1 MVCRPIGGCLI
12 VALRHDRG
20 GTPIGAADPC
30 RTSCPGCRG
39 SYREGFSHWC
49 RSRSFDGPRPNGSQ
63 TELLH
68 SAWAPVSAP
77 GSALGL
83 LLSRALSSAQAAPHW
98 TGRAFHTIFCTTRPS
113 IPRRSRAFLNRRD
126 VSERVPHAARPI
138 NSVPFPLISMRGNGN
153 APPKRSAQTLPA
165 RGRAAQPARVLQR
178 LKHLAKAL
186 VLDRKAVA

>member
-77 GSALGL
+77 GSALGV

-98 TGRAFHTIFCTTRPS
+98 SRRAFTQSFA
-113 IPRRSRAFLNRRD
+113 PRDRL
-126 VSERVPHAARPI
+126 
-138 NSVPFPLISMRGNGN
+138 FPDGL
-153 APPKRSAQTLPA
+153 APPATGVTYPSASHMPRSPSTPFRSLSSLWGERERTPQAVSPDAASPRPCGATGPSAPA
-165 RGRAAQPARVLQR
+165 TRAPRQDARS
-178 LKHLAKAL
+178 
-186 VLDRKAVA
+186 